1 MAIEAGDFKTGLTLL
16 IDGEPWQ
23 VLDFMHVKPGK
34 GAAILKTKMK
44 NLKSGSTQ
52 ERNFNASTK
61 FEAALIEKKKVQFTY
76 KDGTTYNF
84 MDVDTFEP
92 YEIDE
97 AQVGFSKYF
106 IVEGSELLVTF
117 WNNEVLSVIV
127 PEKVEV
133 TIAETTPAVK
143 GASSTATKDAVT
155 DTGLTIRVPL
165 FIEQGEK
172 VIVFKKQ
179 RRKGYRRKNG
189 HRQYFTKVVIKE
201 VIA

>member
-61 FEAALIEKKKVQFTY
+61 FEAAIIEKKKVQFTY

-97 AQVGFSKYF
+97 AQ
-106 IVEGSELLVTF
+106 
-117 WNNEVLSVIV
+117 
-127 PEKVEV
+127 EV

-172 VIVFKKQ
+172 VIVFSADGKYSG
-179 RRKGYRRKNG
+179 R
-189 HRQYFTKVVIKE
+189 
-201 VIA
+201 A